1 MILNSFARCA
11 TPHICVKE
19 RESYA
24 AGIATI
30 IFKPFFQR
38 IGRKG
43 VMISGGVAFVVG
55 AALQAGAVNMGMLI
69 IGRLFLGLGIG
80 FANQVS
86 KGPGLRVYC

>member
-1 MILNSFARCA
+1 MKF
-11 TPHICVKE
+11 
-19 RESYA
+19 

-43 VMISGGVAFVVG
+43 VMVSGGAAFVVG
-55 AALQAGAVNMGMLI
+55 AALQAGALNMGMLI

-80 FANQVS
+80 FANQVGIS
-86 KGPGLRVYC
+86 TTISVLYLAINSSSRF